1 MLGKNSPSASE
12 KFWRRGIRSGENIT
26 IIATIVGIDPGT
38 NTGIAVLDLH
48 GRLIHLSS
56 KRNIGKSEIIR
67 RVTKFGKPLIVTVD
81 VAPAPRNVERIA
93 SSMGSILFLLEKSI
107 STKEKNDIVKRFKR
121 KYKKEFGIE
130 LKIGNRHERD
140 ALAAS
145 VKAWK
150 GNNYLLRKVNNALHR
165 RGLERIFDNVVE
177 ILVKGESE
185 NITNAISEVL
195 KGRKLRK
202 RIKRRAHAK
211 KRKKKRIRVK
221 RKRRGKG

>member
-1 MLGKNSPSASE
+1 M
-12 KFWRRGIRSGENIT
+12 
-26 IIATIVGIDPGT
+26 
-38 NTGIAVLDLH
+38 LDLH
-48 GRLIHLSS
+48 GQLIHLSS

-67 RVTKFGKPLIVTVD
+67 KVTKFGKPLIVTVD
-81 VAPAPRNVERIA
+81 VVPAPKSVKRIA
-93 SSMGSILFLLEKSI
+93 SSMGSVLFLLEKSMLN
-107 STKEKNDIVKRFKR
+107 KEKNDIVKRFKR
-121 KYKKEFGIE
+121 KYKKESGIE
-130 LKIGNRHERD
+130 LKIGDRHERD

-150 GNNYLLRKVNNALHR
+150 GNNYLLRKVKNALHR

-185 NITNAISEVL
+185 NITNAINGVL

-202 RIKRRAHAK
+202 RIKRRTHAKKKAK

-221 RKRRGKG
+221 RKRRRKD